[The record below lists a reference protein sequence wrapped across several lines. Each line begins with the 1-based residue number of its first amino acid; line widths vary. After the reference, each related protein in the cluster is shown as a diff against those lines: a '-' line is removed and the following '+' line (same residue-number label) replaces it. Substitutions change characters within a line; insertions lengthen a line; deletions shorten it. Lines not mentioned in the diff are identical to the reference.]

1 MGRALHRM
9 HHLIAFAALLASAA
23 PAYAQQLGQGSADAD
38 LSLWR
43 VFATLLFL
51 LSLVTSAWVLIKARG
66 RPLPIFGPASARQI
80 EIIEVARISPQSTLS
95 LVRFDGAEYLLA
107 MTPNST
113 TVVEKRP
120 AKPQSV
126 AEAD

>member
-1 MGRALHRM
+1 MDRALHPK
-9 HHLIAFAALLASAA
+9 HHLIAFAALLASAT
-23 PAYAQQLGQGSADAD
+23 PAYAQQLGQGSAEAD

-43 VFATLLFL
+43 VFATLIFL
-51 LSLVTSAWVLIKARG
+51 LVLVTIAWVLIKARG

-80 EIIEVARISPQSTLS
+80 EIVEIARISPQSTLS

-107 MTPNST
+107 MTANST

-120 AKPQSV
+120 AKPHST

>member
-1 MGRALHRM
+1 MARALNPM
-9 HHLIAFAALLASAA
+9 SHLVAFAMLWASAA

-38 LSLWR
+38 ISLWR
-43 VFATLLFL
+43 VFATLIFL
-51 LSLVTSAWVLIKARG
+51 LILVTIAWVLIKVRG
-66 RPLPIFGPASARQI
+66 RPLPIFGPVSARQI
-80 EIIEVARISPQSTLS
+80 EIVEVARISPQASLS

-120 AKPQSV
+120 AKPQS
-126 AEAD
+126 APEAD